1 MRDDPKNVTAGR
13 EAADQTAVAVLGWLA
28 SEPDML
34 GRFLALSGLE
44 AGQLRQAVNDPDF
57 LAGMLDFVMAHEP
70 TLLAFCEASGTK
82 PEDVASAWRHLSK
95 PGLDSGEY

>member
-1 MRDDPKNVTAGR
+1 MRNDPKNVSVAR
-13 EAADQTAVAVLGWLA
+13 DAAEQTAVAVLGWLA

-44 AGQLRQAVNDPDF
+44 AGQLREAVDDPDF

-70 TLLAFCEASGTK
+70 TLLEFCEASGTK
-82 PEDVASAWRHLSK
+82 PEAVAAAWRHFSK
-95 PGLDSGEY
+95 PGLDSGQY

>member
-1 MRDDPKNVTAGR
+1 MRDDPKNVKAGR

>member
-28 SEPDML
+28 DEPDML

>member
-1 MRDDPKNVTAGR
+1 MRNDPKNVPVGR
-13 EAADQTAVAVLGWLA
+13 DAAEQTAVAVLGWLA

-34 GRFLALSGLE
+34 GRFLALTGLE
-44 AGQLRQAVNDPDF
+44 AGQLRQAVDDPDF

-82 PEDVASAWRHLSK
+82 PEAVAAAWRHFSK
-95 PGLDSGEY
+95 PGLDSGQY